1 MKKTIRQIV
10 PAILL
15 LTYSIIAGGSLE
27 DIGITFAIVLGIVVI
42 GVIFL
47 LITSSIDAKKKSKQG
62 LERAKD
68 IIGNYTHQVE
78 YQLGKFILYD
88 ETTNRI
94 LLKDSVSDSRKLK
107 ELKISKRDPR
117 TRVTYTEESVTK
129 TSTGSAIGRGVVGA
143 VLLGPVGA
151 VVGGATAKKT
161 TKTKKIPQYHQI
173 SGYYSID
180 VLDFNGNSRAMYGTS
195 DIKKHKEVRDFLQ
208 NIIDLLVELD

>member
-27 DIGITFAIVLGIVVI
+27 DIGITLAIVLGIVVI

-47 LITSSIDAKKKSKQG
+47 LITSSIDAKKESEQG

-117 TRVTYTEESVTK
+117 TKVTYTEESVTK

-151 VVGGATAKKT
+151 VVGGATAKKNY
-161 TKTKKIPQYHQI
+161 KNKKDTSI
-173 SGYYSID
+173 SS
-180 VLDFNGNSRAMYGTS
+180 DFR
-195 DIKKHKEVRDFLQ
+195 
-208 NIIDLLVELD
+208 LL